1 MESRYLEFVYL
12 LMFENTAKGL
22 LDEED
27 RRVLEL
33 ELLEDPERGTVQ
45 GGTGGVRKVR
55 FALGNR
61 GKSGG
66 ARVVYL
72 YVEIR
77 EKIYFVL
84 VFPKN
89 VQVNLTG
96 EQKKRIRD
104 LVATLKEES

>member
-84 VFPKN
+84 AFPKN
-89 VQVNLTG
+89 VQANLTG